1 MKIVVIV
8 YAVSWLILLI
18 VYIISLFENKK
29 SKKKDDALEKL
40 LNKHKST
47 KDKILDKLVYVIMII
62 FAPVVVLFVPYIAF
76 KHIKTKREAK
86 IREEAREK
94 SEREKK
100 EHKADCIEKYAKMAG
115 VKQTLSGSNYV
126 GIAQSLNDLVMKKS
140 YQKVIDLLDKV
151 SLPPAMKLKV
161 RECDKQGTGGISRL
175 FIECPDDPCDYN
187 IYDHLRFEDSPMG
200 AWQAYLLGRMWHYL
214 PLWWHANY
222 DRRDYIYSKDDYNHI
237 THFID
242 RKFNV
247 NVLSDFDV
255 APEIYGENGKYYISC
270 CFWTDFGGLKREF
283 VEVTIQGSKVKD
295 LFVFDEKTIFEYQCG
310 IMF

>member
-62 FAPVVVLFVPYIAF
+62 FAPLVVLFVPYIAF
-76 KHIKTKREAK
+76 KHIKSKREAK

-100 EHKADCIEKYAKMAG
+100 KHKADCIENYAKMAG

-140 YQKVIDLLDKV
+140 YQNIIDLLDKV
-151 SLPPAMKLKV
+151 SLPPEMKLKV
-161 RECDKQGTGGISRL
+161 QECEKQGTGGVSRL
-175 FIECPDDPCDYN
+175 YILLPGYACDYD
-187 IYDHLRFEDSPMG
+187 IYEHLKFEDSPMG
-200 AWQAYLLGRMWHYL
+200 AWQAYLLGQMRHYL

-222 DRRDYIYSKDDYNHI
+222 DRRDYIYSKDDYSHI

-247 NVLSDFDV
+247 NVLSEFDV
-255 APEIYGENGKYYISC
+255 APDIRGENGKYYISS

-283 VEVTIQGSKVKD
+283 VEVTIQDSKVKD

>member
-18 VYIISLFENKK
+18 VYIISQFENKK

-62 FAPVVVLFVPYIAF
+62 FAPLVVLVLPYIVF
-76 KHIKTKREAK
+76 KHIKTKKEAR
-86 IREEAREK
+86 IREEEREK
-94 SEREKK
+94 SEREHQ
-100 EHKADCIEKYAKMAG
+100 EHKADCIENYAKMAG
-115 VKQTLSGSNYV
+115 VKQTQSGSNYV
-126 GIAQSLNDLVMKKS
+126 GIAQSLNELVMKKS
-140 YQKVIDLLDKV
+140 YQKILDLLDKV

-161 RECDKQGTGGISRL
+161 RECEKQGSGGISRL
-175 FIECPDDPCDYN
+175 FIDCQDNSCDYS
-187 IYDHLRFEDSPMG
+187 IYDHLRFEDSLMG
-200 AWQAYLLGRMWHYL
+200 AWQAYLLGQMWHYL

-222 DRRDYIYSKDDYNHI
+222 DRRDYIYSKEDYNHI

-255 APEIYGENGKYYISC
+255 APDINGENGKYYISC

-283 VEVTIQGSKVKD
+283 VEVTIQESKVKE
-295 LFVFDEKTIFEYQCG
+295 LFVFDEKTIYEYQCG